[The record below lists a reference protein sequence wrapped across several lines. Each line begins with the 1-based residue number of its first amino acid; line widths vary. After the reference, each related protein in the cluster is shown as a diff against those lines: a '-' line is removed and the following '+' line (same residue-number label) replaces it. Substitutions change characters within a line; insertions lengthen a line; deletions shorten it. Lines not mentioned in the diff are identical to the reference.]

1 MGLRIIGAR
10 RSGSVGL
17 TAVLCLA
24 ASVVQAQEPLAQI
37 KTAPNAAGF
46 PKSLRA
52 KVESAVISNRSPPQN
67 RLEAKRHGQDA
78 ADLVEATLR
87 SEGRYA
93 SVISTAL
100 TDGPV
105 PQAIVTVDP
114 GPSFGFADPK
124 VEWIGPLPQLGAK
137 LAGEASLGLQLG
149 APGRA
154 SEVLDA
160 EGRVLAAVEKRGY
173 ADVHALPRQVI
184 VDHADHTLRPT
195 YRIDAGLLVRLDGA
209 KISTSGPT
217 NLDWAA
223 SLIPWKPGD
232 VYSPVKLAD
241 YEQRL
246 VDTGVF
252 DSISVTLA
260 PIADGQERRPILV
273 SLTDR
278 PWRSLEASGSYATSE
293 GLGVEGKVNWFNRTG
308 RGDTRTLKVQG
319 SKLKSLV
326 DYEFS
331 FPHWHRPRQTLKYG
345 AGITQQFTD
354 AYDETSAGVRFDLTR
369 ARDRSSYITV
379 GAAFD
384 ATRTLSKSAVS
395 RTTVSDTVS
404 GATLSLLGAVY
415 IDQSDD
421 LLNPRRG
428 WRLDLRT
435 EPIVSVSSGS
445 GQGFLKSQ
453 AQGSIYLPISDQA
466 RTVIAG
472 RLHVGSIVGVT
483 VDNVPVARRFYAGG
497 GGSVRGYSYQGVG
510 PRLPDNTPKGG
521 TTVWDGSLEV
531 RQRVKG
537 LWSLVAF
544 ADAGSTSDGIA
555 PDFRSVSAGA
565 GLGVRYDLG
574 FGPVRFDVAVP
585 LSSRS
590 GDPTY
595 QIYLS
600 IGQSF

>member
-1 MGLRIIGAR
+1 M
-10 RSGSVGL
+10 
-17 TAVLCLA
+17 
-24 ASVVQAQEPLAQI
+24 
-37 KTAPNAAGF
+37 
-46 PKSLRA
+46 
-52 KVESAVISNRSPPQN
+52 
-67 RLEAKRHGQDA
+67 
-78 ADLVEATLR
+78 
-87 SEGRYA
+87 
-93 SVISTAL
+93 
-100 TDGPV
+100 
-105 PQAIVTVDP
+105 
-114 GPSFGFADPK
+114 
-124 VEWIGPLPQLGAK
+124 
-137 LAGEASLGLQLG
+137 
-149 APGRA
+149 
-154 SEVLDA
+154 
-160 EGRVLAAVEKRGY
+160 
-173 ADVHALPRQVI
+173 
-184 VDHADHTLRPT
+184 
-195 YRIDAGLLVRLDGA
+195 VRLDGA
-209 KISTSGPT
+209 RISTSGPT
-217 NLDWAA
+217 HVDWAA

-232 VYSPVKLAD
+232 VYSPTKLAD
-241 YEQRL
+241 FEQRL

-252 DSISVTLA
+252 DSITVTLA
-260 PIADGQERRPILV
+260 PISEGQGRRPVLV

-308 RGDTRTLKVQG
+308 RGDTRTLKIQG
-319 SKLKSLV
+319 SRLKSGL
-326 DYEFS
+326 DFEFS

-369 ARDRSSYITV
+369 ARDRSSYTTV
-379 GAAFD
+379 GAALD
-384 ATRTLSKSAVS
+384 ATRTVGKSAVAL
-395 RTTVSDTVS
+395 TTVSDSVS

-415 IDQSDD
+415 LDQSDD

-428 WRLDLRT
+428 WRLDVRS
-435 EPIVSVSSGS
+435 EPILSVSGGS
-445 GQGFLKSQ
+445 RQGFLKSQ
-453 AQGSIYLPISDQA
+453 AQGSIYLPLSEQA
-466 RTVIAG
+466 RTVMAG

-510 PRLPDNTPKGG
+510 PRLSDNTPKGG

-537 LWSLVAF
+537 LWSVVAF

-574 FGPVRFDVAVP
+574 FGPVRFDLAVP
-585 LSSRS
+585 LSSRA
-590 GDPTY
+590 GDPAY

>member
-1 MGLRIIGAR
+1 MGFWIMGAR
-10 RSGSVGL
+10 CGSAVGL
-17 TAVLCLA
+17 TVVLSLC
-24 ASVVQAQEPLAQI
+24 ASVVHAQEPLALI
-37 KTAPNAAGF
+37 KIAPNAAGF
-46 PKSLRA
+46 PKSLKA
-52 KVESAVISNRSPPQN
+52 KIDAAVISNRSSAQN
-67 RLEAKRHGQDA
+67 RMEAKRHGQDA

-93 SVISTAL
+93 SVIGSDL

-105 PQAIVTVDP
+105 PEAVLTVDP

-124 VEWIGPLPQLGAK
+124 VEWVGPLPQLGAK
-137 LAGEASLGLQLG
+137 LAGEASMGLQIG

-173 ADVHALPRQVI
+173 ADVRALTRQVI

-195 YRIDAGLLVRLDGA
+195 YRIEAGQLVRLDGA
-209 KISTSGPT
+209 RVSTSGPT
-217 NLDWAA
+217 NLDWAS

-232 VYSPVKLAD
+232 IYSPVKLAD
-241 YEQRL
+241 FEQRL

-252 DSISVTLA
+252 DSITVTLA
-260 PIADGQERRPILV
+260 PDQDQQGRRPVLV

-293 GLGVEGKVNWFNRTG
+293 GVGIEGKVNWYNRTG
-308 RGDTRTLKVQG
+308 RGDTRTLKIQG
-319 SKLKSLV
+319 SRLKSGL
-326 DYEFS
+326 DFEFS

-345 AGITQQFTD
+345 VGVTQQFTD

-369 ARDRSSYITV
+369 ARDRSSYTTF
-379 GAAFD
+379 GAALD
-384 ATRTLSKSAVS
+384 ATRTVGKSAVAL
-395 RTTVSDTVS
+395 TTLSNSVS

-428 WRLDLRT
+428 WRLDVRS
-435 EPIVSVSSGS
+435 EPILSVSGGV

-453 AQGSIYLPISDQA
+453 AQGSIYLPLSEQA
-466 RTVIAG
+466 RTVLAG

-537 LWSLVAF
+537 LWSVVAF

-574 FGPVRFDVAVP
+574 FGPVRFDLAVP
-585 LSSRS
+585 LSSRA

>member
-1 MGLRIIGAR
+1 
-10 RSGSVGL
+10 L
-17 TAVLCLA
+17 TVVLSLC
-24 ASVVQAQEPLAQI
+24 ASVVHAQEPLALVKI
-37 KTAPNAAGF
+37 APNAAGF
-46 PKSLRA
+46 PKSLKA
-52 KVESAVISNRSPPQN
+52 KIDAAVISNRSPAQN
-67 RLEAKRHGQDA
+67 RMEAKRHGQDA

-93 SVISTAL
+93 SVIGSDL

-105 PQAIVTVDP
+105 PEAVLTVDP

-124 VEWIGPLPQLGAK
+124 VEWVGPLPQLGAK
-137 LAGEASLGLQLG
+137 LAGEASMGLQIG

-160 EGRVLAAVEKRGY
+160 EGRVIAAVEKRGY
-173 ADVHALPRQVI
+173 ADVRALPRQVI
-184 VDHADHTLRPT
+184 VDHADHSLRPT
-195 YRIDAGLLVRLDGA
+195 YRIEAGQLVRLDGA

-217 NLDWAA
+217 HVDWAA

-232 VYSPVKLAD
+232 VYSPTKLAD
-241 YEQRL
+241 FEQRL

-252 DSISVTLA
+252 DSITVTLA
-260 PIADGQERRPILV
+260 PISEGQGRRPVLV

-308 RGDTRTLKVQG
+308 RGDTRTLKIQG
-319 SKLKSLV
+319 SRLKSGL
-326 DYEFS
+326 DFEFS

-369 ARDRSSYITV
+369 ARDRSSYTTV
-379 GAAFD
+379 GAALD
-384 ATRTLSKSAVS
+384 ATRTVGKSAVAL
-395 RTTVSDTVS
+395 TTVSDSVS

-415 IDQSDD
+415 LDQSDD

-428 WRLDLRT
+428 WRLDVRS
-435 EPIVSVSSGS
+435 EPILSVSGGS

-453 AQGSIYLPISDQA
+453 AQGSIYLPLSEQA
-466 RTVIAG
+466 RTVMAG
-472 RLHVGSIVGVT
+472 RLHVGSIVGVA

-510 PRLPDNTPKGG
+510 PRLSDNTPKGG

-537 LWSLVAF
+537 LWSVVAF

-574 FGPVRFDVAVP
+574 FGPVRFDLAVP
-585 LSSRS
+585 LSSRA
-590 GDPTY
+590 GDPAY

>member
-1 MGLRIIGAR
+1 MT
-10 RSGSVGL
+10 V
-17 TAVLCLA
+17 VLSLC
-24 ASVVQAQEPLAQI
+24 ASVVRAQEPLAVI
-37 KTAPNAAGF
+37 KIAPNASDF
-46 PKSLRA
+46 PKSLKA
-52 KVESAVISNRSPPQN
+52 KVEAAVISNRSPAQN
-67 RLEAKRHGQDA
+67 RMEAKRHGQDA

-93 SVISTAL
+93 SVVGSDL
-100 TDGPV
+100 TDGPM
-105 PQAIVTVDP
+105 PQAVVTVDP
-114 GPSFGFADPK
+114 GPPFGFADPK

-137 LAGEASLGLQLG
+137 LAGEASMGLQIG

-160 EGRVLAAVEKRGY
+160 EGRVIAAVEKRGY
-173 ADVHALPRQVI
+173 ADVRALPRQVI
-184 VDHADHTLRPT
+184 VDHADYSLRPT
-195 YRIDAGLLVRLDGA
+195 YRIEAGQLVRLDGA

-217 NLDWAA
+217 HMDWAA

-232 VYSPVKLAD
+232 VYSPTKLAD
-241 YEQRL
+241 FEQLL

-252 DSISVTLA
+252 DSITVTLA
-260 PIADGQERRPILV
+260 PISEGQERRPVLV

-308 RGDTRTLKVQG
+308 RGDTRTLKIQG
-319 SKLKSLV
+319 SRLKSGL
-326 DYEFS
+326 DFEFS

-345 AGITQQFTD
+345 AGVTQQFTD

-369 ARDRSSYITV
+369 ARDRSSYTTV
-379 GAAFD
+379 GAALD
-384 ATRTLSKSAVS
+384 ATRTVGKSAVAL
-395 RTTVSDTVS
+395 TTVSDNVS

-415 IDQSDD
+415 LDQSDD

-428 WRLDLRT
+428 WRLDVRS
-435 EPIVSVSSGS
+435 EPILSVSGGA

-453 AQGSIYLPISDQA
+453 AQGSVYLPLSEQA
-466 RTVIAG
+466 RTVLAG
-472 RLHVGSIVGVT
+472 RLHVGSIVGVE

-537 LWSLVAF
+537 LWSVVAF

-574 FGPVRFDVAVP
+574 FGPVRFDLAVP
-585 LSSRS
+585 LSSRA
-590 GDPTY
+590 GDPAY

>member
-1 MGLRIIGAR
+1 MGFWIMRAR
-10 RSGSVGL
+10 CVSAVGL
-17 TAVLCLA
+17 TVVLSLC
-24 ASVVQAQEPLAQI
+24 ASVVHAQEPLALI
-37 KTAPNAAGF
+37 KIAPNVAGF
-46 PKSLRA
+46 PKSLKA
-52 KVESAVISNRSPPQN
+52 KVDAAVISNRSPVQN
-67 RLEAKRHGQDA
+67 RMEAKRHGQDA
-78 ADLVEATLR
+78 AELVEATLR

-93 SVISTAL
+93 SVIGSDL

-105 PQAIVTVDP
+105 PQAVLTVDP

-124 VEWIGPLPQLGAK
+124 VEWVGPLPQLGAK
-137 LAGEASLGLQLG
+137 LAGEASMGLQIG

-173 ADVHALPRQVI
+173 ADVRALTRQVT

-195 YRIDAGLLVRLDGA
+195 YRIEAGQLVRLDGA
-209 KISTSGPT
+209 RVSTAGPT

-223 SLIPWKPGD
+223 SLIAWKPGD
-232 VYSPVKLAD
+232 VYSPAKLAD
-241 YEQRL
+241 FEQRL

-252 DSISVTLA
+252 DSITVTLA
-260 PIADGQERRPILV
+260 PNPDDQGRRPVLV

-293 GLGVEGKVNWFNRTG
+293 GIGVEGKVNWYNRTG
-308 RGDTRTLKVQG
+308 RGDTRTLKIQG
-319 SKLKSLV
+319 SRLKSGL
-326 DYEFS
+326 DFEFS

-345 AGITQQFTD
+345 VGVTQQFTD
-354 AYDETSAGVRFDLTR
+354 AYDESRIGVRFDLTR
-369 ARDRSSYITV
+369 ARDRSSYTTV
-379 GAAFD
+379 GAALD
-384 ATRTLSKSAVS
+384 ATRTVGKSAVAL
-395 RTTVSDTVS
+395 TTVSDSVS

-428 WRLDLRT
+428 WRLDVRS
-435 EPIVSVSSGS
+435 EPILSVSGGA

-453 AQGSIYLPISDQA
+453 AQGSVYLPLSEQA
-466 RTVIAG
+466 RTVLAG
-472 RLHVGSIVGVT
+472 RLHVGSLVGAT

-521 TTVWDGSLEV
+521 TTLWDGSLEV

-544 ADAGSTSDGIA
+544 ADAGSTSDAIV

-574 FGPVRFDVAVP
+574 FGPVRFDLAVP
-585 LSSRS
+585 LSSRA

-595 QIYLS
+595 QIYLG

>member
-1 MGLRIIGAR
+1 MGFWIT
-10 RSGSVGL
+10 GSRCGSAVGL
-17 TAVLCLA
+17 TVVLSLC
-24 ASVVQAQEPLAQI
+24 ASVVRAQEPLALVKI
-37 KTAPNAAGF
+37 APGAAGF
-46 PKSLRA
+46 PKSLKA
-52 KVESAVISNRSPPQN
+52 KVDAAVISNRSPAQN
-67 RLEAKRHGQDA
+67 RMEAKRHGQDA

-93 SVISTAL
+93 SVIGSDL

-105 PQAIVTVDP
+105 PEAVLTVDP

-124 VEWIGPLPQLGAK
+124 VEWVGPLPQLGAK
-137 LAGEASLGLQLG
+137 LAGEASMGLQIG

-160 EGRVLAAVEKRGY
+160 EGRVIAAVEKRGY
-173 ADVHALPRQVI
+173 ADVRALPRQVI
-184 VDHADHTLRPT
+184 VDHADHSLRPT
-195 YRIDAGLLVRLDGA
+195 YRIEAGQLVRLDGA

-232 VYSPVKLAD
+232 VYSPTKLAD
-241 YEQRL
+241 FEQRL

-252 DSISVTLA
+252 DSITVTLA
-260 PIADGQERRPILV
+260 PIAYGQERRPVLV

-293 GLGVEGKVNWFNRTG
+293 GVGVEGKVNWFNRTG
-308 RGDTRTLKVQG
+308 RGDTRTLKIQG
-319 SKLKSLV
+319 SRLKSGL
-326 DYEFS
+326 DFEFS

-354 AYDETSAGVRFDLTR
+354 AYDETGAGVRFDLTR
-369 ARDRSSYITV
+369 ARDRSSYTTV
-379 GAAFD
+379 GAALD
-384 ATRTLSKSAVS
+384 ATRTVGKSAVAL
-395 RTTVSDTVS
+395 TTVSDSVS

-428 WRLDLRT
+428 WRLDVRS
-435 EPIVSVSSGS
+435 EPILSVSGGA

-453 AQGSIYLPISDQA
+453 AQGSIYLPLSEQA
-466 RTVIAG
+466 RTVLAG
-472 RLHVGSIVGVT
+472 RLHVGSIVGVS
-483 VDNVPVARRFYAGG
+483 VENVPVARRFYAGG

-531 RQRVKG
+531 RQRLKG
-537 LWSLVAF
+537 LWSVVAF

-574 FGPVRFDVAVP
+574 FGPVRFDLAVP
-585 LSSRS
+585 LSSRA
-590 GDPTY
+590 GDPAY

>member
-1 MGLRIIGAR
+1 MGFWIT
-10 RSGSVGL
+10 GSRCGSAVGL
-17 TAVLCLA
+17 TVVLSLC
-24 ASVVQAQEPLAQI
+24 ASVVRAQEPLALVKI
-37 KTAPNAAGF
+37 APNAAGF
-46 PKSLRA
+46 PKSLKA
-52 KVESAVISNRSPPQN
+52 KVDAAVISNRSPAQN
-67 RLEAKRHGQDA
+67 RMEAKRHGQDA

-93 SVISTAL
+93 SIIGSDL
-100 TDGPV
+100 TDGPM
-105 PQAIVTVDP
+105 PQAVVTVDP

-124 VEWIGPLPQLGAK
+124 VEWIGPPPQLGAK
-137 LAGEASLGLQLG
+137 LAGEASMGLQIG

-173 ADVHALPRQVI
+173 ADVRALTRQVI
-184 VDHADHTLRPT
+184 VDHADLSLRPT
-195 YRIDAGLLVRLDGA
+195 YRIEAGQLVRLDGA
-209 KISTSGPT
+209 RVSTAGPT

-232 VYSPVKLAD
+232 IYSPVKLAD
-241 YEQRL
+241 FEQRL

-252 DSISVTLA
+252 DSITVTLA
-260 PIADGQERRPILV
+260 PDPDEQGRRPVLV

-293 GLGVEGKVNWFNRTG
+293 GIGVEGKVNWYNRTG
-308 RGDTRTLKVQG
+308 RGDTRTLKIQG
-319 SKLKSLV
+319 SRLKSGL

-354 AYDETSAGVRFDLTR
+354 AYDESRVGVRFDLTR
-369 ARDRSSYITV
+369 ARDRSSYTTV
-379 GAAFD
+379 GAALD
-384 ATRTLSKSAVS
+384 ATRTVGKSAVAL
-395 RTTVSDTVS
+395 TTVSDSES

-428 WRLDLRT
+428 WRLDVRS
-435 EPIVSVSSGS
+435 EPILSVSNGA

-453 AQGSIYLPISDQA
+453 AQGAVYLPLSEQA
-466 RTVIAG
+466 RTVLAG
-472 RLHVGSIVGVT
+472 RLHVGSIVGVK

-497 GGSVRGYSYQGVG
+497 GGSVRGYSFQGVG

-521 TTVWDGSLEV
+521 TTVWDGSMEV
-531 RQRVKG
+531 RQRVRG

-585 LSSRS
+585 LSSRA

>member
-1 MGLRIIGAR
+1 MGFWIT
-10 RSGSVGL
+10 GSRCGSAVGL
-17 TAVLCLA
+17 TVVLSLC
-24 ASVVQAQEPLAQI
+24 ASVVHAQEPLALVKI
-37 KTAPNAAGF
+37 APNAAGF
-46 PKSLRA
+46 PKSLKA
-52 KVESAVISNRSPPQN
+52 KIDAAVISNRSPAQN
-67 RLEAKRHGQDA
+67 RMEAKRHGQDA

-93 SVISTAL
+93 SVIGSDL

-105 PQAIVTVDP
+105 PEAFLTVDP

-124 VEWIGPLPQLGAK
+124 VEWVGPLPQLGAK
-137 LAGEASLGLQLG
+137 LAGEASMGLQIG

-160 EGRVLAAVEKRGY
+160 EGRVIAAVEKRGY
-173 ADVHALPRQVI
+173 ADVRALPRQVI
-184 VDHADHTLRPT
+184 VDHADHSLRPT
-195 YRIDAGLLVRLDGA
+195 YRIEAGQLVRLDGA

-217 NLDWAA
+217 HVDWAA

-232 VYSPVKLAD
+232 VYSPTKLAD
-241 YEQRL
+241 FEQRL

-252 DSISVTLA
+252 DSITVTLA
-260 PIADGQERRPILV
+260 PISEGQGRRPVLV

-308 RGDTRTLKVQG
+308 RGDTRTLKIQG
-319 SKLKSLV
+319 SRLKSGL
-326 DYEFS
+326 DFEFS

-369 ARDRSSYITV
+369 ARDRSSYTTV
-379 GAAFD
+379 GAALD
-384 ATRTLSKSAVS
+384 ATRTVGKSAVAL
-395 RTTVSDTVS
+395 TTVSDSVS

-415 IDQSDD
+415 LDQSDD

-428 WRLDLRT
+428 WRLEVRS
-435 EPIVSVSSGS
+435 EPILSVSGGS

-453 AQGSIYLPISDQA
+453 AQGSIYLPLSEQA
-466 RTVIAG
+466 RTVMAG

-510 PRLPDNTPKGG
+510 PRLSDNTPKGG

-537 LWSLVAF
+537 LWSVVAF

-574 FGPVRFDVAVP
+574 FGPVRFDLAVP
-585 LSSRS
+585 LSSRA
-590 GDPTY
+590 GDPAY

>member
-1 MGLRIIGAR
+1 MGLWITGAR
-10 RSGSVGL
+10 RRSAVGL
-17 TAVLCLA
+17 TAVLCLCA
-24 ASVVQAQEPLAQI
+24 TGVQAQEPLAAI
-37 KTAPNAAGF
+37 KSAPNAAGF

-52 KVESAVISNRSPPQN
+52 KVEAAVISNRSPAQN
-67 RLEAKRHGQDA
+67 RMEAKRHGQDA
-78 ADLVEATLR
+78 VDLVEATLR

-93 SVISTAL
+93 SVISSTL
-100 TDGPV
+100 TDAPIPEAV
-105 PQAIVTVDP
+105 VTVDP

-124 VEWIGPLPQLGAK
+124 VDWIGPLPQLGAK
-137 LAGEASLGLQLG
+137 LAGEASMGLQIG

-154 SEVLDA
+154 SEVIDA

-173 ADVHALPRQVI
+173 ADVRALPRQVI
-184 VDHADHTLRPT
+184 IDHADFTLRPT
-195 YRIDAGLLVRLDGA
+195 YRIEAGPLVRLDGA

-241 YEQRL
+241 FEQRL

-252 DSISVTLA
+252 DSITVTLD
-260 PIADGQERRPILV
+260 PDTGDQDRRPVLV

-293 GLGVEGKVNWFNRTG
+293 GVGVEGRVNWYNRTG

-319 SKLKSLV
+319 SRLKSGL

-345 AGITQQFTD
+345 LGITQQFTD
-354 AYDETSAGVRFDLTR
+354 AYDESSVGVRFDLTR
-369 ARDRSSYITV
+369 ARDRSSYLTV
-379 GAAFD
+379 GAALD
-384 ATRTLSKSAVS
+384 ANRTVGKSAVAL
-395 RTTVSDTVS
+395 TTVSDNVS

-428 WRLDLRT
+428 WRLDVRS
-435 EPIVSVSSGS
+435 EPIISVSAGA
-445 GQGFLKSQ
+445 GQAFLKSQ
-453 AQGSIYLPISDQA
+453 AQGSIYLPLREQA
-466 RTVIAG
+466 RTVLAG
-472 RLHVGSIVGVT
+472 RLHLGSIIGVT

-510 PRLPDNTPKGG
+510 PRLSDNTPKGG

-537 LWSLVAF
+537 LWSVVAF
-544 ADAGSTSDGIA
+544 ADAGSTGDGIA
-555 PDFRSVSAGA
+555 PDFQSVSAGA

-574 FGPVRFDVAVP
+574 FGPVRFDLAVP
-585 LSSRS
+585 LSSRA

>member
-1 MGLRIIGAR
+1 MGLWITGAHR
-10 RSGSVGL
+10 RPAFGL
-17 TAVLCLA
+17 TAALCLC
-24 ASVVQAQEPLAQI
+24 ASVVQAQEPLAVI
-37 KTAPNAAGF
+37 KIAPNASGF
-46 PKSLRA
+46 PKSLKA
-52 KVESAVISNRSPPQN
+52 KVEAAVISNRSVAQN
-67 RLEAKRHGQDA
+67 RMEAKRHGQDA
-78 ADLVEATLR
+78 VDLIEATLR

-93 SVISTAL
+93 SVISSDL
-100 TDGPV
+100 TNAPV
-105 PQAIVTVDP
+105 PEAVVTVDP

-124 VEWIGPLPQLGAK
+124 VEWVGPLPQIGAK
-137 LAGEASLGLQLG
+137 LAGEASLGLQIG
-149 APGRA
+149 APGRSA
-154 SEVLDA
+154 EVLDA

-173 ADVHALPRQVI
+173 ADVRALTRQVI

-195 YRIDAGLLVRLDGA
+195 YRIEAGPLVRLDGA
-209 KISTSGPT
+209 RISTTGPT

-223 SLIPWKPGD
+223 GLIPWKPGD

-241 YEQRL
+241 FEQRL

-252 DSISVTLA
+252 DSITVTLA
-260 PIADGQERRPILV
+260 PNQDDQGRRPVLV
-273 SLTDR
+273 GLTDR

-293 GLGVEGKVNWFNRTG
+293 GAGVEGKVNWYNRTG

-319 SKLKSLV
+319 SRLKSGL

-345 AGITQQFTD
+345 LGVTQQFTD
-354 AYDETSAGVRFDLTR
+354 AYDETSAGVRIDLTR
-369 ARDRSSYITV
+369 ARDRSSYTTV
-379 GAAFD
+379 GAAID
-384 ATRTLSKSAVS
+384 ATRTVAKSAVAL
-395 RTTVSDTVS
+395 TTLSDTVS

-428 WRLDLRT
+428 WRLDVRS
-435 EPIVSVSSGS
+435 EPIISVSAGA

-453 AQGSIYLPISDQA
+453 AQGSIYLPLSEQA
-466 RTVIAG
+466 RTVLAG
-472 RLHVGSIVGVT
+472 RLHVGSIVGVK

-521 TTVWDGSLEV
+521 TTVWDGSMEV

-574 FGPVRFDVAVP
+574 FGPIRFDVAVP
-585 LSSRS
+585 LSSRA

-595 QIYLS
+595 EIYLS

>member
-1 MGLRIIGAR
+1 MRAR
-10 RSGSVGL
+10 CVFAVGL
-17 TAVLCLA
+17 TVVLSLCA
-24 ASVVQAQEPLAQI
+24 WVVHAQEPLALI
-37 KTAPNAAGF
+37 KIAPNVAGF
-46 PKSLRA
+46 PKSLKA
-52 KVESAVISNRSPPQN
+52 KVDAAVISNRSPVHN
-67 RLEAKRHGQDA
+67 RMEAKRHGQDA
-78 ADLVEATLR
+78 AELVEATLR

-93 SVISTAL
+93 SVIGSDL

-105 PQAIVTVDP
+105 PQAVLTVDP
-114 GPSFGFADPK
+114 GPSFGFSDPK
-124 VEWIGPLPQLGAK
+124 VEWVGPLPQLGAK
-137 LAGEASLGLQLG
+137 LAGEASMGLQIG

-173 ADVHALPRQVI
+173 ADVRALTRLVT

-195 YRIDAGLLVRLDGA
+195 YRIEAGQLVRLDGA
-209 KISTSGPT
+209 RVSTAGPT
-217 NLDWAA
+217 NLNWAA
-223 SLIPWKPGD
+223 SLIAWKPGD
-232 VYSPVKLAD
+232 VYSPAKLAD
-241 YEQRL
+241 FEQRL

-252 DSISVTLA
+252 DSITVTLA
-260 PIADGQERRPILV
+260 PNRDDQERRPVLV

-278 PWRSLEASGSYATSE
+278 PRRSLEASGSYATSE
-293 GLGVEGKVNWFNRTG
+293 GIGVEGKVNWYNRTG
-308 RGDTRTLKVQG
+308 RGDTRTLKIQG
-319 SKLKSLV
+319 SRLKSGL
-326 DYEFS
+326 DLEFS

-345 AGITQQFTD
+345 VGVTQQFTD
-354 AYDETSAGVRFDLTR
+354 AYDESRIGVRFDLTR
-369 ARDRSSYITV
+369 ARDRSSYTTV
-379 GAAFD
+379 GAALD
-384 ATRTLSKSAVS
+384 ATRTVGKSAVAL
-395 RTTVSDTVS
+395 TTVSGSVS

-428 WRLDLRT
+428 WRLDVRS
-435 EPIVSVSSGS
+435 EPILSVSGGA

-453 AQGSIYLPISDQA
+453 AQGSVYLPLSEQA
-466 RTVIAG
+466 RTVLAG
-472 RLHVGSIVGVT
+472 RLHVGSLVGAT

-521 TTVWDGSLEV
+521 TTLWDGSLEV

-544 ADAGSTSDGIA
+544 ADAGSTSDAIV

-574 FGPVRFDVAVP
+574 FGPVRFDLAVP
-585 LSSRS
+585 LSSRA

-595 QIYLS
+595 QIYLG

>member
-1 MGLRIIGAR
+1 MGFWIT
-10 RSGSVGL
+10 GSRCGSAVGL
-17 TAVLCLA
+17 TVVLSLC
-24 ASVVQAQEPLAQI
+24 ASVVHAQEPLALVKI
-37 KTAPNAAGF
+37 APNAAGF
-46 PKSLRA
+46 PKSLKA
-52 KVESAVISNRSPPQN
+52 KIDAAVISNRSPAQN
-67 RLEAKRHGQDA
+67 RMEAKRHGQDA

-93 SVISTAL
+93 SVIGSDL

-105 PQAIVTVDP
+105 PEAVLTVDP

-124 VEWIGPLPQLGAK
+124 VEWVGPLPQLGAK
-137 LAGEASLGLQLG
+137 LAGEASMGLQIG

-160 EGRVLAAVEKRGY
+160 EGRVIAAVEKRGY
-173 ADVHALPRQVI
+173 ADVRALPRQVI
-184 VDHADHTLRPT
+184 VDHADHSLRPT
-195 YRIDAGLLVRLDGA
+195 YRIEAGQLVRLDGA

-217 NLDWAA
+217 HVDWAA

-232 VYSPVKLAD
+232 VYSPTKLAD
-241 YEQRL
+241 FEQRL

-252 DSISVTLA
+252 DSITVTLA
-260 PIADGQERRPILV
+260 PISEGQGRRPVLV

-308 RGDTRTLKVQG
+308 RGDTRTLKIQG
-319 SKLKSLV
+319 SRLKSGL
-326 DYEFS
+326 DFEFS

-369 ARDRSSYITV
+369 ARDRSSYTTV
-379 GAAFD
+379 GAALD
-384 ATRTLSKSAVS
+384 ATRTVGKSAVAL
-395 RTTVSDTVS
+395 TTVSDSVS

-415 IDQSDD
+415 LDQSDD

-428 WRLDLRT
+428 WRLDVRS
-435 EPIVSVSSGS
+435 EPILSVSGGS

-453 AQGSIYLPISDQA
+453 AQGSIYLPLSEQA
-466 RTVIAG
+466 RTVMAG
-472 RLHVGSIVGVT
+472 RLHVGSIVGVA

-510 PRLPDNTPKGG
+510 PRLSDNTPKGG

-537 LWSLVAF
+537 LWSVVAF

-574 FGPVRFDVAVP
+574 FGPVRFDLAVP
-585 LSSRS
+585 LSSRA
-590 GDPTY
+590 GDPAY

>member
-1 MGLRIIGAR
+1 MGFWITGAR
-10 RSGSVGL
+10 FGSAVGM
-17 TAVLCLA
+17 TVVLSLC
-24 ASVVQAQEPLAQI
+24 ASVVYAQEPLAVV
-37 KTAPNAAGF
+37 KVAPNAESF
-46 PKSLRA
+46 PKSLKA
-52 KVESAVISNRSPPQN
+52 KVDAAVISNRSPAQN
-67 RLEAKRHGQDA
+67 RMEAKRHGQDA

-93 SVISTAL
+93 SVIGSAL
-100 TDGPV
+100 SDGPLPEAV
-105 PQAIVTVDP
+105 VTVDP
-114 GPSFGFADPK
+114 GPSFGFSDPK
-124 VEWIGPLPQLGAK
+124 VEWVGPFPQLGAK
-137 LAGEASLGLQLG
+137 LAGEASMGLQLG

-173 ADVHALPRQVI
+173 ADVRALTRQVI

-195 YRIDAGLLVRLDGA
+195 YRIEAGQLVLLDGA
-209 KISTSGPT
+209 KISTAGPT
-217 NLDWAA
+217 KLEWAA

-232 VYSPVKLAD
+232 IYSPAKLAD
-241 YEQRL
+241 FEQRL

-252 DSISVTLA
+252 DNITVTLA
-260 PIADGQERRPILV
+260 PIADGQERRPVWV

-278 PWRSLEASGSYATSE
+278 PWRSLEASGNYATSE
-293 GLGVEGKVNWFNRTG
+293 GVGVEGKVNWYNRTG
-308 RGDTRTLKVQG
+308 RGDTRTLNVQG
-319 SKLKSLV
+319 SRLKSGL

-331 FPHWHRPRQTLKYG
+331 FPHWQRPRQTLKYG
-345 AGITQQFTD
+345 VGVAQQFTD

-369 ARDRSSYITV
+369 ARDRSSYTTV
-379 GAAFD
+379 GAALD
-384 ATRTLSKSAVS
+384 ATRTVGKSAVAL
-395 RTTVSDTVS
+395 TTVSDSVT

-415 IDQSDD
+415 IDHSDD

-428 WRLDLRT
+428 WRLDVRS
-435 EPIVSVSSGS
+435 EPILSVSGGA

-453 AQGSIYLPISDQA
+453 AQGSIYLPLSDQA
-466 RTVIAG
+466 RTLLAG
-472 RLHVGSIVGVT
+472 RLHVGSIVGVK
-483 VDNVPVARRFYAGG
+483 VENVPVARRFYAGG

-510 PRLPDNTPKGG
+510 PRLSDNTPKGG

-585 LSSRS
+585 LSSRA
-590 GDPTY
+590 GDPAY